1 MLFGLIVFWQMRV
14 YYIDLKMTCLSERS
28 LPPNPLPPSQPPAPF
43 VALLC
48 VFSGTALEPR
58 VLHIWADTSQRL
70 KTSKQTH
77 PRVTFPATVCGT
89 LNKTWQTSDATR
101 RENFKKT
108 NVCFGAKQ
116 NPENHFAPHAR
127 LSCEALF
134 SRWDVTRGAYQAFKA
149 QCWQLKKLPSTTA
162 AGRTAV
168 WRMKRAFDFGF
179 V

>member
-28 LPPNPLPPSQPPAPF
+28 LPPHPLPPSQPPAPF

-134 SRWDVTRGAYQAFKA
+134 SR
-149 QCWQLKKLPSTTA
+149 
-162 AGRTAV
+162 
-168 WRMKRAFDFGF
+168 
-179 V
+179 